1 MRAMTITSFARQVAR
16 QVEHLA
22 GGLPGSLREPAV
34 ALARGPSKG
43 LRPMLVAA
51 CAAFGTPDATRL
63 VRLGAV
69 VELMHLASL
78 LHDDVIDR
86 AATRRDM
93 PAAHV
98 TVGAERAALA
108 GLACFALAGSQAASL
123 GRGVDKLAART
134 AAELASGQLLDT
146 ERAFD
151 TELSVPAYLDL
162 AERKTGALFRLCCL
176 LGAAEARVDPA
187 TGRAL
192 AAFGAE
198 FGVAFQLLDDC
209 LEFTPG
215 SGKPGDTDHR
225 LGLFGVP
232 TLHALATD
240 RSGELA
246 RLVLAP
252 EFGDREMAAVRE
264 LVIALGGLD
273 AGRSLARD
281 WHGRALGRLSELD
294 PGPRAELAALAGSVW
309 QDAG

>member
-1 MRAMTITSFARQVAR
+1 MRSMTTTVFAEQVAR
-16 QVEHLA
+16 QVEQLA
-22 GGLPGSLREPAV
+22 DGLPGSLREPAV
-34 ALARGPSKG
+34 ALARRHGKG

-86 AATRRDM
+86 AAIRRDL

-108 GLACFALAGSQAASL
+108 GLGCFALAGTEAAAL
-123 GRGVDKLAART
+123 GHGVDKLAART

-151 TELSVPAYLDL
+151 TELSVPAYLEL
-162 AERKTGALFRLCCL
+162 AGRKTGALFRLCCL
-176 LGAAEARVDPA
+176 LGAAEAAVEPG

-192 AAFGAE
+192 AGFGAE
-198 FGVAFQLLDDC
+198 FGVAFQVLDDC

-215 SGKPGDTDHR
+215 SGKPAGTDHK

-232 TLHALATD
+232 TLYALAAD
-240 RSGELA
+240 QSGELA
-246 RLVLAP
+246 RLVLGP
-252 EFGDREMAAVRE
+252 ELGDREMAAVRE
-264 LVIALGGLD
+264 LVTALGGLD
-273 AGRSLARD
+273 AGLRLARERYD
-281 WHGRALGRLSELD
+281 QALGQLSELES
-294 PGPRAELAALAGSVW
+294 GPREELVALAASVW
-309 QDAG
+309 RDAG

>member
-1 MRAMTITSFARQVAR
+1 MTTTVFAEKVAR
-16 QVEHLA
+16 EVERLA
-22 GGLPGSLREPAV
+22 DGLPGSVREPVV
-34 ALARGPSKG
+34 ALARRPGKG

-51 CAAFGTPDATRL
+51 CAEFGTLDAIRL
-63 VRLGAV
+63 VRLGTV

-78 LHDDVIDR
+78 LHDDVVDR
-86 AATRRDM
+86 AAIRRDR

-98 TVGAERAALA
+98 IVGAERAALA

-134 AAELASGQLLDT
+134 AAELAAGQLLDT

-151 TELSVPAYLDL
+151 TELSVPGYLEL
-162 AERKTGALFRLCCL
+162 AGRKTGSLFRLCCL
-176 LGAAEARVDPA
+176 LGAAEAAVDPA

-192 AAFGAE
+192 AVFGAE
-198 FGVAFQLLDDC
+198 FGVAFQVLDDC

-215 SGKPGDTDHR
+215 SGKPAGTDHK

-232 TLHALATD
+232 TLYALAAD
-240 RSGELA
+240 PSGELA

-252 EFGDREMAAVRE
+252 EFGDREMTAVRE

-273 AGRSLARD
+273 AGLRLARERYD
-281 WHGRALGRLSELD
+281 HALGQLGELAS
-294 PGPRAELAALAGSVW
+294 GPRRELVALAGSVW
-309 QDAG
+309 RDAG